1 MDIRLIPLWA
11 GNFKVDGGALFG
23 VIPRVLWSKQVPC
36 DADNFVEM
44 TNRCLLVDQG
54 KRKILIETG
63 TGDHYPERFRNNQ
76 GLTGGQ
82 PLLDSL
88 AEAGYSPGDIT
99 DVLFTHLHW
108 DHVNGAIQ
116 NRLGLLSLTF
126 PNALH
131 WCSRRQWDHAFV
143 SNARDKVT
151 FFTEYFHF
159 MDESGQLRLVESEG
173 ELFPGIMIRLFDGHT
188 PGQMIPFIRYRD
200 KTLVYTADLI
210 PTSAHIPLLWIS
222 AYDLYPVTT
231 MEEKD
236 SFLAEAAEHGY
247 VLLFE
252 HDFYTECSTLSKNG
266 KRVVLKEKFLLSS
279 L

>member
-1 MDIRLIPLWA
+1 MNMKLIPLWA

-23 VIPRVLWSKQVPC
+23 VIPKTLWSKQIPC
-36 DADNFVEM
+36 DSDNFVEM

-54 KRKILIETG
+54 ERKILIETG
-63 TGDHYPERFRNNQ
+63 TGDHYPERFRNIQ

-108 DHVNGAIQ
+108 DHVNGALQ
-116 NRLGLLSLTF
+116 KREGVLSLTF

-131 WCSRRQWDHAFV
+131 WCSRRQWDHSFV
-143 SNARDKVT
+143 SNVREKVT
-151 FFTEYFHF
+151 FFTDYFRY
-159 MDESGQLRLVESEG
+159 MEETGQLRLVESPG
-173 ELFPGIMIRLFDGHT
+173 ELFPGISIRLFDGHT
-188 PGQMIPFIRYRD
+188 PGQLIPFIRYNG

-231 MEEKD
+231 MEEKEA
-236 SFLAEAAEHGY
+236 FLSEAAEHEY
-247 VLLFE
+247 VLFFE
-252 HDFYTECSTLSKNG
+252 HDLYTECATLSTNG
-266 KRVVLKEKFLLSS
+266 KRVIPGEKLSLGS